1 MKKFLHLWNDS
12 SVRIIAKKNIA
23 GNGDALKINV
33 SLSRNYLNFTA
44 QLLPGV
50 RTNSDWENE
59 MTKIYAGL

>member
-50 RTNSDWENE
+50 RTNSDSG
-59 MTKIYAGL
+59 K